1 MGVCLKTALVQ
12 GADAVLLNRFRDNPF
27 PLSFTTCLAIDNI
40 LSIYKWI
47 KTIPNKQCMNMAVGG
62 CLCLDY
68 ALSYVSCALPS
79 AKLFSLRDFPLP
91 CPLLWLLN
99 SYI

>member
-1 MGVCLKTALVQ
+1 M
-12 GADAVLLNRFRDNPF
+12 
-27 PLSFTTCLAIDNI
+27 I
-40 LSIYKWI
+40 L
-47 KTIPNKQCMNMAVGG
+47 NKQCMNMAGGG

-79 AKLFSLRDFPLP
+79 VKLFSLRDFPLQ